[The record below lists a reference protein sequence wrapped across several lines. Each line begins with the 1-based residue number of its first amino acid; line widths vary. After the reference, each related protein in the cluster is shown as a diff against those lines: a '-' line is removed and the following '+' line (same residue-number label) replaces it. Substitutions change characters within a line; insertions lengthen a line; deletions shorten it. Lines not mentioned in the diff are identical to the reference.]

1 MEMQVR
7 TGAGV
12 SRAETQTAYDLI
24 WQRITTLEFAPRA
37 PLHEQQLA
45 AELGVSLSAVQ
56 GALKLL
62 AHEHLVRIT
71 PRYGTYV
78 AGVNLA
84 DLEQLSELR
93 VELESLAARL
103 AAQRATA
110 VDLAALDA
118 VRQSKTPYFS
128 GEQIAAGRADSRSS
142 DVVSVRRLF
151 DIDHRFHQAISA
163 AAHNRYLAQALE
175 TFFGLSL
182 RLWYMALPR
191 LDTLPGAVERH
202 LDLADA
208 IRRGDAETAER
219 VMHAHVAG
227 FYADVRTV
235 LGPSASETGLSGDL
249 TPLSSTEDVEVRRAY
264 ARIREQIVT
273 LTLSPGAAI
282 KPERLAEE
290 LELSP
295 VAVGEAL
302 ELLAHEELVGIT
314 PPQEHGVYVSTVH
327 LADLDQLSETR
338 VRLEALSARL
348 AAKRATADDL
358 AVLDALIAGHRN
370 QTGASQE
377 AVSEADRRRLLDLD
391 HKLHQA
397 VARAAANNY
406 LAGALDHLFGLSQR
420 LWYLAQ
426 PSRPEAARQSVA
438 GQATES
444 GGFVAALTTAMGKH
458 AGLVDALREHDP
470 DRAAR
475 IMGEHVAEFYAQVRG
490 LLTARVTVSYG
501 SDVRSLTVEQGSLLS
516 GAIIA
521 TGLPLEQPCA
531 GRGTCLKC
539 KVIAEGNLSSRDDHE
554 LTGLSAA
561 ERASGYRL
569 ACRARI
575 TGNASVTLAP
585 VVVYSNKIFRTCN
598 DHKRAG
604 VPLGLAIDLGSTTVA
619 AFVTTLDAGRVC
631 AGAAALNQQTAF
643 GADVISR
650 LAAAQIDPE
659 TAGRVS
665 TLAISSIVQ
674 AVDALKLA
682 PSVRDRIRKVTI
694 VGNCAM
700 HHLLLRYPVDTLAE
714 LPFQPH
720 STASIRFHG
729 ELDHNPFAGIF
740 PPQAEVALP
749 PLIGGFVG
757 SDALACLVYYGFDR
771 ATGPMAAIDLGT
783 NGEVMVTDGSC
794 IRVGSTAA
802 GPAFE
807 GVNISCG
814 TRAVD
819 GAITGVRAHP
829 DGRLSLKTIG
839 NQPPV
844 GLTGSGLLE
853 LVSELRRADVIES
866 SGRLVLTHPV
876 FGHRLSQDG
885 EGVRRFLITDRGV
898 DRRGVEEGEEGARVS
913 LYLTQHDI
921 RELQKAKGAI
931 RATMDTLLDQLG
943 LQPADLRRVILTGSF
958 GSQLDMEAIARVGM
972 IPPVPP
978 AVIEVSANGAGL
990 GAALMLDDAEFA
1002 RAERVAAAAVQVDL
1016 DLDPGFDRRYVR
1028 SLALR
1033 PEAGV

>member
-1 MEMQVR
+1 MDPSEER
-7 TGAGV
+7 
-12 SRAETQTAYDLI
+12 AYDLI
-24 WQRITTLEFAPRA
+24 RQQITTLELAPGQ
-37 PLHEQQLA
+37 PIHEQQLA
-45 AELGVSLSAVQ
+45 ADLGVGLFAVQ
-56 GALKLL
+56 AALKLL
-62 AHEHLVRIT
+62 AREHLVRIT
-71 PRYGTYV
+71 PRYGSYV
-78 AGVNLA
+78 AGVNARDLA
-84 DLEQLSELR
+84 ELSELR
-93 VELESLAARL
+93 AELESLAAGL
-103 AAQRATA
+103 AAQRATTA
-110 VDLAALDA
+110 DAAALA
-118 VRQSKTPYFS
+118 RIRQ
-128 GEQIAAGRADSRSS
+128 EQIAAPEPPRDFAGPRDA
-142 DVVSVRRLF
+142 RRLF
-151 DIDHRFHQAISA
+151 DVDHSFHQAVAA

-182 RLWYMALPR
+182 RLWYMALPH
-191 LDTLPGAVERH
+191 LETLPGAVERH
-202 LDLADA
+202 IDLVDA
-208 IRRGDAETAER
+208 IRRGDAASAER
-219 VMHAHVAG
+219 IMYAHVTG
-227 FYADVRTV
+227 FYEDVRA
-235 LGPSASETGLSGDL
+235 LLAPAAAEQARGAEAGGAGG
-249 TPLSSTEDVEVRRAY
+249 EDVEVQRAY

-273 LTLSPGAAI
+273 LTVAPGAAI
-282 KPERLAEE
+282 KPELLAEE

-295 VAVGEAL
+295 AAVGEAL
-302 ELLAHEELVGIT
+302 ALLAHEGLVGIT
-314 PPQEHGVYVSTVH
+314 PPQEHGVYASFVH

-338 VRLEALSARL
+338 LRLEALSARL
-348 AAKRATADDL
+348 AAQRATADDL
-358 AVLDALIAGHRN
+358 IVLDALTAEQREVPAGD
-370 QTGASQE
+370 A
-377 AVSEADRRRLLDLD
+377 RRLLDVD

-397 VARAAANNY
+397 IARAAGNRY

-420 LWYLAQ
+420 LWHLAQ
-426 PSRPEAARQSVA
+426 PHEAPPAVRQSIA
-438 GQATES
+438 GPATGG
-444 GGFVAALTTAMGKH
+444 GGFIEALTSAIHKH
-458 AGLVDALREHDP
+458 ADLVDAVRQREP

-475 IMGEHVAEFYAQVRG
+475 IMQDHVAEFYARVRE
-490 LLTARVTVSYG
+490 LLIARVTVSYG
-501 SDVRSLTVEQGSLLS
+501 SDMRSVTVEQGSLLS

-539 KVIAEGNLSSRDDHE
+539 KVLAEGDLNPLDDHE
-554 LTGLSAA
+554 MAGLSPA

-575 TGNASVTLAP
+575 TGDATVTLAP
-585 VVVYSNKIFRTCN
+585 VVVYSNKIFRACN
-598 DHKRAG
+598 DHKRRG

-650 LAAAQIDPE
+650 LAAAQEGPE
-659 TAGRVS
+659 TARRVS
-665 TLAISSIVQ
+665 TLALSSIVQ

-682 PSVRDRIRKVTI
+682 PSVRDRIRRVTI

-720 STASIRFHG
+720 DKASVRFHG

-740 PPQAEVALP
+740 PPHAEVALP

-771 ATGPMAAIDLGT
+771 AAGPMAAIDLGT
-783 NGEVMVTDGSC
+783 NGEVMVTDGAH

-819 GAITGVRAHP
+819 GAIVGAKAHA
-829 DGRLSLKTIG
+829 DGSLALATVG
-839 NQPPV
+839 DQPPV

-853 LVSELRRADVIES
+853 LVSELRRAGVIDPG
-866 SGRLVLTHPV
+866 GRLVAEHPI
-876 FGHRLSQDG
+876 FGRRLSQDE

-898 DRRGVEEGEEGARVS
+898 DRRGVEDGEEGARVS
-913 LYLTQHDI
+913 LYLTQHDV

-931 RATMDTLLDQLG
+931 RATIDTLLDQLG
-943 LQPADLRRVILTGSF
+943 LRPSDLQRLILTGSF
-958 GSQLDMEAIARVGM
+958 GSQLEMVAIAGLGM

-990 GAALMLDDAEFA
+990 GAALMLDDSEFA
-1002 RAERVAAAAVQVDL
+1002 RAERVATAAVQVDL
-1016 DLDPGFDRRYVR
+1016 DMDPGFDRRYVR

-1033 PEAGV
+1033 PETGV